1 MTTRPRKTPRR
12 SLTEVLRTLPEGAE
26 PKPAE
31 PKAAKPEAAA
41 PPPAPPLSVPQPVP
55 ASAVSAPAR
64 LLAAFGGGFGAACA
78 AALLLPSPVALI
90 LGAYA
95 GYRVNRRIR
104 QG

>member
-1 MTTRPRKTPRR
+1 MATRPRKTPRR
-12 SLTEVLRTLPEGAE
+12 ALTEVLRRL
-26 PKPAE
+26 
-31 PKAAKPEAAA
+31 PEAAEPEA
-41 PPPAPPLSVPQPVP
+41 AVPPPAPPLPVPQPV
-55 ASAVSAPAR
+55 AAREVSVPAR
-64 LLAAFGGGFGAACA
+64 LLAACGSGFGAACA